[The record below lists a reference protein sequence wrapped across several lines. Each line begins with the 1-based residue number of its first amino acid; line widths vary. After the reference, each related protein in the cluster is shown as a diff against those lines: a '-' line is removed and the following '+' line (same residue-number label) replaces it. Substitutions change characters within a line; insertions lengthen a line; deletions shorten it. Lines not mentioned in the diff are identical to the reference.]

1 MEGKS
6 EREGIDPNRKICQ
19 TWKLAACLGYGI
31 APGHSTSPRG
41 PCSTVRTIQAI
52 GSMLMTHQH
61 QNIESS
67 GVRGTKRLPQ
77 TQPRRAI
84 LLLDSASSTSRSQGP
99 LQDVPY
105 CKSFST
111 KWLTYSWARF
121 WPWRPT
127 PLSAAFA
134 RFGCTAFLA
143 SPCPLSYPVGTA
155 G

>member
-1 MEGKS
+1 M
-6 EREGIDPNRKICQ
+6 KICH

-31 APGHSTSPRG
+31 APGHSASPRG
-41 PCSTVRTIQAI
+41 PCWTIRTIQAI
-52 GSMLMTHQH
+52 GSMLMTDQH
-61 QNIESS
+61 QNIKSS

-77 TQPRRAI
+77 TQPRRVI
-84 LLLDSASSTSRSQGP
+84 LLLDSAASTSPSAGPSQGP

-111 KWLTYSWARF
+111 KRLTCSWAQI

-134 RFGCTAFLA
+134 RFGRKAFLA
-143 SPCPLSYPVGTA
+143 SPCPLLSRGYSWIFATFTQV
-155 G
+155 